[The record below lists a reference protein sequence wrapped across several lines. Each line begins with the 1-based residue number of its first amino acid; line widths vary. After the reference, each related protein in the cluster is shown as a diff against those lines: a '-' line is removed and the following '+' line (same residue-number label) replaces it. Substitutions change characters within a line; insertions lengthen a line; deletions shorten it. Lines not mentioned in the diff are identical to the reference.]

1 MENVF
6 LSITQIC
13 FFLILAPLV
22 QGIIK
27 KTKARLQN
35 RIGAD
40 VVQPYRDIY
49 KYLKKDSVISKE
61 ASWLTFSTPY
71 ICFGIILL
79 ISILIP

>member
-27 KTKARLQN
+27 KTKALKNLSKKERKQQQNAMDTKSQQN
-35 RIGAD
+35 R
-40 VVQPYRDIY
+40 
-49 KYLKKDSVISKE
+49 KKRQEKK
-61 ASWLTFSTPY
+61 TNC
-71 ICFGIILL
+71 ICERLRKNI
-79 ISILIP
+79 